1 VYHRT
6 QAGWTSA
13 RIIGT
18 ALCLLLTVNAWA
30 TESVDTLAARLTD
43 HTDFRVRTQAAL
55 ALGSSG
61 EARAVD
67 PLCKGLSD
75 PNASVRS
82 ACAAALGKLKL
93 GGQACLRACLA
104 DEAAG
109 AVRKAC
115 SRSLGVL
122 EEERVQS
129 RLTATTRYYVAIGTT
144 SDSSGRSG
152 KEVDQMVRAAM
163 AEALWARE
171 GYVVAPE
178 AETPAQ
184 SKKRLAKFTRIK
196 GVFLAPSVK
205 PIEYTGSS
213 LSVRVELAIFTYPT
227 KVLRGMLPVKLTQTG
242 VREKERSSE
251 DGLIRAAAERAA
263 VKLSENIG
271 RI

>member
-1 VYHRT
+1 V
-6 QAGWTSA
+6 GWTSV

-18 ALCLLLTVNAWA
+18 ALCLLLAVDAWA
-30 TESVDTLAARLTD
+30 TESVDALAARLTD
-43 HTDFRVRTQAAL
+43 HADFRVRTQAAL

-61 EARAVD
+61 EAGAVE

-75 PNASVRS
+75 PKASVRS

-93 GGQACLRACLA
+93 GGQACLRARLA
-104 DEAAG
+104 IEAEG
-109 AVRKAC
+109 AVKKAC

-122 EEERVQS
+122 EEERVKS
-129 RLTATTRYYVAIGTT
+129 KLNAATRYYVAIGKT
-144 SDSSGRSG
+144 SDLTGRSG
-152 KEVDQMVRAAM
+152 NEVDQMVRTAM
-163 AEALWARE
+163 AEALWSRE

-178 AETPAQ
+178 AETSAQ
-184 SKKRLAKFTRIK
+184 SKKRLAKLPRIK

-205 PIEYTGSS
+205 PVEYAGGS

-242 VREKERSSE
+242 VRDQERSSE
-251 DGLIRAAAERAA
+251 DELIRAAAERAA
-263 VKLSENIG
+263 VKLSENVG

>member
-1 VYHRT
+1 
-6 QAGWTSA
+6 
-13 RIIGT
+13 
-18 ALCLLLTVNAWA
+18 
-30 TESVDTLAARLTD
+30 LAARLTD
-43 HTDFRVRTQAAL
+43 HTDFRIRTQAAL

-93 GGQACLRACLA
+93 GGQTCLRARIA
-104 DEAAG
+104 VEAEG
-109 AVRKAC
+109 SVRKAC
-115 SRSLGVL
+115 SRSIGVL
-122 EEERVQS
+122 EEALVKS
-129 RLTATTRYYVAIGTT
+129 KLTAATRYYVAIGKT
-144 SDSSGRSG
+144 SDLTGRAG
-152 KEVDQMVRAAM
+152 NEVDQMVRAAM
-163 AEALWARE
+163 AEALWSRE

-178 AETPAQ
+178 AETSTQ

-205 PIEYTGSS
+205 PIEYAGGS